1 MILVTGGYCQGK
13 LAFAEQQFA
22 LREEEIADGAVC
34 QLDAF
39 AGVGAGRE
47 SAEQTDT
54 DTAAQAEPS
63 AAIRALN
70 HFHLL
75 VRHWMEA
82 GEDAAARTEEML
94 RMYPGMV
101 ILTDEIGCGIV
112 PMDGFEREYREVHGR
127 ICCRLAQEADAV
139 IRVVCGIGSWIKGEP
154 KLFTIRVIRHGQTFG
169 NTKRRFL
176 GRTDEP
182 LWEGGIRDLEKL
194 RDQGI
199 WGEIADN
206 ALFSSPML
214 RCRQTAQILFPG
226 IEPTLLPDMM
236 ECDFG
241 IMENKNHEELD
252 GDPRYQ
258 AWIDS
263 GGRAPFPGGE
273 TLEGFAGRIVTAYEE
288 MLGLM
293 DQRGIHEAALVCHG
307 GSIMSIMERLADP
320 HRDYFTGIKGN
331 GCGYLVQTDYH
342 MWKTGRKTCVVLKE
356 IGD

>member
-1 MILVTGGYCQGK
+1 MILITGGCCQGK
-13 LAFAEQQFA
+13 LDWASEQFA
-22 LREEEIADGAVC
+22 LCAEEILDGASC
-34 QLDAF
+34 SLEGSSYADA
-39 AGVGAGRE
+39 E
-47 SAEQTDT
+47 SAT
-54 DTAAQAEPS
+54 P
-63 AAIRALN
+63 IRALN

-75 VRHWMEA
+75 VRRLIEA
-82 GEDAAARTEEML
+82 GEDAAARTENLL
-94 RMYPGMV
+94 RVNPGMV
-101 ILTDEIGCGIV
+101 ILTDEIGSGIV

-127 ICCRLAQEADAV
+127 ICCRLAQDADAV

-182 LWEGGIRDLEKL
+182 LWEDGIRELERL
-194 RDQGI
+194 REQGI
-199 WGEIADN
+199 WGEAADD

-214 RCRQTAQILFPG
+214 RCLQTAQILFPG
-226 IEPTLLPDMM
+226 SKPTLLPGMI
-236 ECDFG
+236 ECNFG

-273 TLEGFAGRIVTAYEE
+273 SLEGFSNRIVSAYGE
-288 MLGLM
+288 MLELM
-293 DQRGIHEAALVCHG
+293 DRRGIREAALVCHG
-307 GSIMSIMERLADP
+307 GSIMSIMEVLADP

-331 GCGYLVQTDYH
+331 GCGYFVRTDYH
-342 MWKTGRKTCVVLKE
+342 MWKTGRKTCVVLEE
-356 IGD
+356 IGE